1 MSCFVAFSLRPLS
14 TGDVEEEPVGSFLGL
29 LLGFEA
35 SEFALCAV
43 PEEALAELAIA
54 LVELLVELLGRLFS

>member
-1 MSCFVAFSLRPLS
+1 MSCFVALRPLS
-14 TGDVEEEPVGSFLGL
+14 TGDVEEEPVAGFLGL
-29 LLGFEA
+29 LLICEA

-43 PEEALAELAIA
+43 PEEALAELA